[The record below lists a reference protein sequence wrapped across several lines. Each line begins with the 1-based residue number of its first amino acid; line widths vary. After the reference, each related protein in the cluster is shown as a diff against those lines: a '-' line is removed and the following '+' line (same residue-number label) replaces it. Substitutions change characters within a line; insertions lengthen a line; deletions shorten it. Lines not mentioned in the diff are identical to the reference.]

1 MGVGE
6 LVKFQVVRVCQVSNL
21 GLVPAVNVQNSV
33 REFLVGM
40 LELGNDASRSQYA
53 GKSFEIGAGDVY
65 DRVRFSAFGEAGR
78 GTRGDEVC
86 LARSPQDRQRSR
98 PSRSR
103 DGTTLVRCV
112 PGPPGCA

>member
-53 GKSFEIGAGDVY
+53 GKSFGDRGRR
-65 DRVRFSAFGEAGR
+65 RVRP
-78 GTRGDEVC
+78 C
-86 LARSPQDRQRSR
+86 ARRFR
-98 PSRSR
+98 
-103 DGTTLVRCV
+103 
-112 PGPPGCA
+112 